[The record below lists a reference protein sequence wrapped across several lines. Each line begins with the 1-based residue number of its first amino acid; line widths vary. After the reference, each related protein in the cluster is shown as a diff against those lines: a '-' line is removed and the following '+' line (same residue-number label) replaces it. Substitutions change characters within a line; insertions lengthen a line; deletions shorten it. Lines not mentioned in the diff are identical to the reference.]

1 MNILGLNLLI
11 HSQIPRLQENTI
23 IFCLH
28 DKMV

>member
-23 IFCLH
+23 IF
-28 DKMV
+28 